1 MDVGA
6 IKGTSIQTVRTPA
19 ETSPAP
25 TPEPQVAEQ
34 LPGDTF
40 DGANQPAQAS
50 LSDVVQRAKEAQ
62 QAAETCNPDGT
73 PGAIGV
79 TAGMVIGAVVGGVPG
94 AIGGALAGRFV
105 GALFEGDEP
114 ICTQ

>member
-25 TPEPQVAEQ
+25 TPEPLVVEPLARDSFDAE
-34 LPGDTF
+34 
-40 DGANQPAQAS
+40 NRPAQAS

-62 QAAETCNPDGT
+62 PQPEACNPDGT

-114 ICTQ
+114 VCTQ